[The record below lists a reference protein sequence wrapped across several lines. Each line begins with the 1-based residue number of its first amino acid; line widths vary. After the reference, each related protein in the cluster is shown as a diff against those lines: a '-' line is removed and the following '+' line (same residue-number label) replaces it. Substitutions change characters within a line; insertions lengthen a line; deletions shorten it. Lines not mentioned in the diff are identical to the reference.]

1 MKLIRSLLLAILAIF
16 RAIYKWIDKH
26 IIVPITKFILF
37 ISDKLGGRTGKFER
51 WITKKSTLIFI
62 SLILAICAFLY
73 VDNESNIL
81 IDSSAEVLYDQK
93 VDVTYNA
100 EAYVIEGLP
109 KTVDV
114 TLIGR
119 RVDLYLAKQ
128 LSNGKVGAD
137 LSNLG
142 EGTHKVT
149 LNYESPIRSVS
160 YKMDPS
166 TVNVTIYQKV
176 SKDMNL
182 TVDVVNKDKLDSK
195 LSIASVKLEQDSVM
209 IKGAEH
215 TLNKVA
221 TVKAIV
227 DVSKLVNPS
236 VGVVT
241 TDDVKLV
248 AYDASGE
255 VVDVEMV
262 PGKVKAN
269 VTIESPSKEVPVK
282 VVPTGEVEFGKAIDS
297 ISCDVT
303 KVTVYGSQTV
313 LDKLEYVPINVDV
326 NGLSSDKDYKM
337 VISKPS
343 GVSDISE
350 TTATVSV
357 KLGAEISME
366 IPDVYIET
374 VNLNPNYKAVAIG
387 ENSSKTTVVVKGT
400 ENVLKNIDA
409 SSIKATVDLSKCTEE
424 NSYEVKV
431 DVVGEDVKATY
442 ESKTTKVKIKITKK

>member
-149 LNYESPIRSVS
+149 L
-160 YKMDPS
+160 K
-166 TVNVTIYQKV
+166 
-176 SKDMNL
+176 
-182 TVDVVNKDKLDSK
+182 
-195 LSIASVKLEQDSVM
+195 
-209 IKGAEH
+209 
-215 TLNKVA
+215 
-221 TVKAIV
+221 
-227 DVSKLVNPS
+227 
-236 VGVVT
+236 
-241 TDDVKLV
+241 
-248 AYDASGE
+248 
-255 VVDVEMV
+255 
-262 PGKVKAN
+262 
-269 VTIESPSKEVPVK
+269 
-282 VVPTGEVEFGKAIDS
+282 
-297 ISCDVT
+297 
-303 KVTVYGSQTV
+303 
-313 LDKLEYVPINVDV
+313 
-326 NGLSSDKDYKM
+326 
-337 VISKPS
+337 
-343 GVSDISE
+343 
-350 TTATVSV
+350 
-357 KLGAEISME
+357 
-366 IPDVYIET
+366 
-374 VNLNPNYKAVAIG
+374 
-387 ENSSKTTVVVKGT
+387 
-400 ENVLKNIDA
+400 
-409 SSIKATVDLSKCTEE
+409 
-424 NSYEVKV
+424 
-431 DVVGEDVKATY
+431 
-442 ESKTTKVKIKITKK
+442 

>member
-1 MKLIRSLLLAILAIF
+1 
-16 RAIYKWIDKH
+16 
-26 IIVPITKFILF
+26 
-37 ISDKLGGRTGKFER
+37 
-51 WITKKSTLIFI
+51 
-62 SLILAICAFLY
+62 
-73 VDNESNIL
+73 
-81 IDSSAEVLYDQK
+81 
-93 VDVTYNA
+93 
-100 EAYVIEGLP
+100 
-109 KTVDV
+109 
-114 TLIGR
+114 
-119 RVDLYLAKQ
+119 
-128 LSNGKVGAD
+128 
-137 LSNLG
+137 
-142 EGTHKVT
+142 
-149 LNYESPIRSVS
+149 
-160 YKMDPS
+160 
-166 TVNVTIYQKV
+166 
-176 SKDMNL
+176 MNL

-195 LSIASVKLEQDSVM
+195 LSIASVKLEQDSVI